1 MGLILGLEMSR
12 LARSSKD
19 WHHLL
24 ELCALCGTLLADQ
37 DGVYDPTDSNDRLLL
52 GLKGTMSEFE
62 LFTMRNRLERGR
74 LNKAERGEFFFTAP
88 MGYVLLPSGELVKEP
103 DEQARAVTQLIFDKF
118 TEIGSAYGV
127 LHYLVANGHQ
137 LGIRPQRGPQ
147 RGELIWRRPNLS
159 MIFRT
164 LHHPWYAGAYAYGR
178 HATERKATGGVI
190 RSRTRSLPQSQW
202 KVLKPD
208 LLPAYITW
216 EQYQANQERLR
227 QNRARFDS
235 RGVPRNGRALL
246 GGVLVCGA
254 CGRRLRPNYSNPN
267 TPYYLCA
274 SYVEKA
280 RETKCPGLCSGAIDP
295 LVVGQLFKALEP
307 AALELS
313 MQALADEQRERA
325 RLHQHWDHQ
334 RERAR
339 QDADRA
345 ARQFHSVEPEN
356 RLVGRTLE
364 AKWEAA
370 LKKQHELEQEWQ
382 RFVQATPR
390 QLSDEEC
397 QRITALSQDVKAL
410 WHAESTTPADRKE
423 ILRCLIERVVVHVNP
438 RNEQVDVTIHWHE
451 GFTSQLELLRPVR
464 SYQQLGGV
472 EQLRERI
479 AELRSRGRTCK
490 QIAEQLNQG
499 RIFSAPTLQPV
510 QQRAGLDRCCGIMV
524 SRNLATSC
532 NSVRTNGNS
541 PTSAN
546 FWACPKSAC
555 VTGLIKAGFML
566 AKHPSKAYG
575 SLGRTPMKSNVCSRL
590 TARSKH
596 GVCGHPA
603 ELTTPKP
610 KP

>member
-1 MGLILGLEMSR
+1 MNNLQLATAEEGHAGVTLPDSVREPLVRNIRGTKIRPQHCERLAIVYVRQSTQQQVLDHQESGMRQYDLAAHAVALGWLSKRVMVIDEDQGQSGRSAEHRVGFQRLLSEVTLEHVGLILGLEMSR

-74 LNKAERGEFFFTAP
+74 LNKAERGEFFFAAP
-88 MGYVLLPSGELVKEP
+88 MGYVLLPSGEPIKEP

-147 RGELIWRRPNLS
+147 RGELVWRRPNLS

-164 LHHPWYAGAYAYGR
+164 LHHPWYAGAYTYGR

-208 LLPAYITW
+208 VLPAYITW

-235 RGVPRNGRALL
+235 RGAPRNGRALL
-246 GGVLVCGA
+246 GGILVCGA

-280 RETKCPGLCSGAIDP
+280 RETKCPGLCSGAIDS

-364 AKWEAA
+364 AKW
-370 LKKQHELEQEWQ
+370 
-382 RFVQATPR
+382 
-390 QLSDEEC
+390 
-397 QRITALSQDVKAL
+397 
-410 WHAESTTPADRKE
+410 
-423 ILRCLIERVVVHVNP
+423 
-438 RNEQVDVTIHWHE
+438 
-451 GFTSQLELLRPVR
+451 
-464 SYQQLGGV
+464 
-472 EQLRERI
+472 
-479 AELRSRGRTCK
+479 
-490 QIAEQLNQG
+490 
-499 RIFSAPTLQPV
+499 
-510 QQRAGLDRCCGIMV
+510 
-524 SRNLATSC
+524 
-532 NSVRTNGNS
+532 
-541 PTSAN
+541 
-546 FWACPKSAC
+546 
-555 VTGLIKAGFML
+555 
-566 AKHPSKAYG
+566 
-575 SLGRTPMKSNVCSRL
+575 
-590 TARSKH
+590 
-596 GVCGHPA
+596 
-603 ELTTPKP
+603 
-610 KP
+610 